1 MDSLL
6 QAAAAA
12 AQKAYAPYSDFRV
25 GAAVLCADGS
35 ITTGNNQENASY
47 SLTLC
52 AERVALAKV
61 FSENPS
67 AVVIKIAIYAPCAE
81 QGAIRPCGAC
91 LQYIKECAERCGT
104 NIEVLMADGVMKISQ
119 LLPAPFVLDVRTQ

>member
-35 ITTGNNQENASY
+35 VIAGNNQENASY

-52 AERVALAKV
+52 AERVALAKL
-61 FSENPS
+61 FSENPLAS
-67 AVVIKIAIYAPCAE
+67 VLKIAIYAPNNA
-81 QGAIRPCGAC
+81 QGTIRPCGAC
-91 LQYIKECAERCGT
+91 LQYIKECAERSGT
-104 NIEVLMADGVMKISQ
+104 DIEVVMADGVMKISE
-119 LLPAPFVLDVRTQ
+119 LLPAPFVFDAHTQ